1 MLTFNDIL
9 KLAKNGNK
17 APKKRVEKTLEE
29 WKELLTEE
37 EYYITRERGTEPGMS
52 SGLCHIYEPGKYACV
67 CCGTILFDSNSKFE
81 SKSGWPSFTEP
92 VKDNVISYFEDN
104 GHSMN
109 RIEVRCST
117 CDAHLGHVFN
127 DGPQESTGLRFCVNG
142 IALKKV

>member
-1 MLTFNDIL
+1 MITFNDIL

-17 APKKRVEKTLEE
+17 APDKKVEKTNEE
-29 WKELLTEE
+29 WKKILTEE
-37 EYYITRERGTEPGMS
+37 EYYVTREGGTEPSMS

-67 CCGTILFDSNSKFE
+67 CCNTILFDSNSKFE

-104 GHSMN
+104 KYSMN

-117 CDAHLGHVFN
+117 CGAHLGHVFN
-127 DGPQESTGLRFCVNG
+127 DGPQESTGLRFCING
-142 IALKKV
+142 LSIKKV